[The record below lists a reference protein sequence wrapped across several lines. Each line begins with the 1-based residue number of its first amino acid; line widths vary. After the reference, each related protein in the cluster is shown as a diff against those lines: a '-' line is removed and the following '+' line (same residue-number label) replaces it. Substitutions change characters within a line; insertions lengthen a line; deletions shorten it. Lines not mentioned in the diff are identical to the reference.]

1 MRSGKEH
8 LPGDGSS
15 GRIVEMMHLSAASP
29 VFVEVAVPLPID
41 HPFTYRVP
49 SGQEARAR
57 IGVRVLVPFGRRKVT
72 GLITAITDGA
82 SLGGREAREVLAFLD
97 DDPYVSP
104 SHLGFLSAA
113 ARECLA
119 PMGEMLRAALPG
131 GLPRREAPASPRT
144 ETVYRAGG
152 GSPDPV
158 LTPKQRRVY
167 AAVLEAGEISA
178 PELSA
183 LIPGGMDVARR
194 LAEKGILVASVR
206 EKALTLADSHFPD
219 ASGTIVPTPHQEE
232 ALAKTGV
239 AIASG
244 GFAAFVLH
252 GITGSGK
259 TEVYLRAIEQARLTG
274 RQAVYLVPEI
284 ALTPQLLGRIRSR
297 FGEGAAVLH
306 SGLSRAERAH
316 QWRRVRAGEVF
327 LSLGARSAVF
337 SPFSSPGLFI
347 VDEEHDAAY
356 KQEEGIRYQAR
367 DLALMRAKR
376 EGAVVLMGSAT
387 PSAESIHLTR
397 TGEATLLTLPER
409 IGARNLPDI
418 SVVDLKGQSARRG
431 ADRYFSPELEDA
443 VEETLSR
450 GEKAM
455 LFLNRRGYA
464 PALTCLDCGTTI
476 QCRNCQVSLT
486 FHKQDGVLLCHYCS
500 AKETPPESCG
510 SCGGHKVAQVGIG
523 TERLV
528 AWSAKRWKEARVARL
543 DSDLGRK
550 RGSYEEVLSRMH
562 SGEVDILVGTQI
574 IAKGHDFPEV
584 TFVGVLLAD
593 LSLSFP
599 DFRSAERTF
608 QILTQVSGRAGR
620 GDRPGTVIIQT
631 LSPDHVCIRKA
642 AGHDFHGFMEKE
654 LAERKSLGYP
664 PFGRMLLLRF
674 WGPKLDRVQA
684 AAEEVADALAR
695 PLSEAGIGLL
705 GPAPSPVGLVKKKYR
720 YQILLKMPPRFP
732 VGDFFPELLRP
743 MRDVA
748 KKAGVRMEADV
759 DPYNL
764 MV

>member
-1 MRSGKEH
+1 MDTLYA
-8 LPGDGSS
+8 LP
-15 GRIVEMMHLSAASP
+15 L
-29 VFVEVAVPLPID
+29 FVEVAVPLPID

-49 SGQEARAR
+49 LGQQARAQV
-57 IGVRVLVPFGRRKVT
+57 GVRVLVPFGRRKVT
-72 GLITAITDGA
+72 GLITALADGS
-82 SLGGREAREVLAFLD
+82 SLGEREAREVLAFLD
-97 DDPYVSP
+97 DEPYVSP
-104 SHLGFLSAA
+104 AHLAFLSAA

-119 PMGEMLRAALPG
+119 PLGEMLRAALPG

-144 ETVYRAGG
+144 EMVYRAADS
-152 GSPDPV
+152 SPDAS
-158 LTPKQRRVY
+158 LTPKQRKVY
-167 AAVLEAGEISA
+167 AAVLGAGEISS
-178 PELSA
+178 PDLSA
-183 LIPGGMDVARR
+183 LVPGGSEVARR
-194 LAEKGILVASVR
+194 LAAKGILAGSVR
-206 EKALTLADSHFPD
+206 EKSQPLSAPRLFD
-219 ASGTIVPTPHQEE
+219 ATGVLVPTSHQEA
-232 ALAKTGV
+232 ALARTGV

-274 RQAVYLVPEI
+274 RQTVYLVPEI
-284 ALTPQLLGRIRSR
+284 ALTPQLLGRVLTR

-306 SGLSRAERAH
+306 SGLTRAERAF
-316 QWRRVRAGEVF
+316 QWRRIRAGEVF
-327 LSLGARSAVF
+327 LCIGARSAVF

-347 VDEEHDAAY
+347 VDEEHDSAY
-356 KQEEGIRYQAR
+356 KQEEGVRYQAR
-367 DLALMRAKR
+367 DLAVMRAKM
-376 EGAVVLMGSAT
+376 EGAVVLLGSAT
-387 PSAESIHLTR
+387 PSAESIHLVR
-397 TGEATLLTLPER
+397 SGEATLLSLPER
-409 IGARNLPDI
+409 IGTRHLPSI
-418 SVVDLKGQSARRG
+418 SVVDLKGQAARRG

-464 PALTCLDCGTTI
+464 PALTCLDCGTTV

-486 FHKQDGVLLCHYCS
+486 YHKQDGALLCHYCS
-500 AKETPPESCG
+500 AKEVPPERCG
-510 SCGGHKVAQVGIG
+510 VCGGHKVAQVGIG

-528 AWSAKRWKEARVARL
+528 AWAAKRWKEARVARL

-550 RGSYEEVLSRMH
+550 KGFYGEVLSRMQR
-562 SGEVDILVGTQI
+562 GEVDILVGTQI

-593 LSLSFP
+593 QSLSFP

-631 LSPDHVCIRKA
+631 LSPEHVCIRKA
-642 AGHDFHGFMEKE
+642 AEHDFHGFMEAE
-654 LAERKSLGYP
+654 LAERESLGYP

-674 WGPKLDRVQA
+674 WGPKLERIR
-684 AAEEVADALAR
+684 EVAESVAEALSR
-695 PLSEAGIGLL
+695 PLSEAGIRLL
-705 GPAPSPVGLVKKKYR
+705 GPAPSPIARVKRKYR
-720 YQILLKMPPRFP
+720 YQILLKIPPRFS
-732 VGDFFPELLRP
+732 VGAFFPEIFRPLR
-743 MRDVA
+743 DIV

>member
-1 MRSGKEH
+1 MT
-8 LPGDGSS
+8 PPA
-15 GRIVEMMHLSAASP
+15 VPPA
-29 VFVEVAVPLPID
+29 FVEVAVPLPID

-49 SGQEARAR
+49 SGQEPRAR
-57 IGVRVLVPFGRRKVT
+57 VGVRVRVPFGRRKVA
-72 GLITAITDGA
+72 GLITAVTDGA
-82 SLGGREAREVLAFLD
+82 SLAGREAREILAFLD
-97 DDPYVSP
+97 EEPYISP
-104 SHLGFLSAA
+104 AHLLFLSAA

-144 ETVYRAGG
+144 ETVYRAADGAPDAAL
-152 GSPDPV
+152 SPR
-158 LTPKQRRVY
+158 QRRVY

-183 LIPGGMDVARR
+183 IVPGGGDVARR
-194 LAEKGILVASVR
+194 LAARGILAASAR
-206 EKALTLADSHFPD
+206 EKSTALAAVHLPD
-219 ASGTIVPTPHQEE
+219 TSTAIVPTPHQEA

-239 AIASG
+239 ALASG

-252 GITGSGK
+252 GVTGSGK

-274 RQAVYLVPEI
+274 RQAMYLVPEI
-284 ALTPQLLGRIRSR
+284 ALTPQLLGRVRAR
-297 FGEGAAVLH
+297 FGDGAAVLH
-306 SGLSRAERAH
+306 SGLTRAERAR
-316 QWRRVRAGEVF
+316 QWRRIRKGEVF
-327 LSLGARSAVF
+327 LGIGARSAVF
-337 SPFSSPGLFI
+337 SPFSNPGLII
-347 VDEEHDAAY
+347 VDEEHDSAY

-367 DLALMRAKR
+367 DLAVMRAR
-376 EGAVVLMGSAT
+376 MEGAVVLLGSAT
-387 PSAESIHLTR
+387 PSAESIRLAR
-397 TGEATLLTLPER
+397 TGDAALLSLPER
-409 IGARNLPDI
+409 IGARHMPEI
-418 SVVDLKGQSARRG
+418 TVVDLRGQSARRG
-431 ADRYFSPELEDA
+431 PDRYFSPALEDA

-464 PALTCLDCGTTI
+464 PALTCLDCGTTV
-476 QCRNCQVSLT
+476 QCRNCQVALT
-486 FHKQDGVLLCHYCS
+486 FHKQDGVLLCHYCN
-500 AKETPPESCG
+500 AKEDPPERCG
-510 SCGGHKVAQVGIG
+510 ACDSHKVAQVGIG

-528 AWSAKRWKEARVARL
+528 AWSARRWKEARVARL

-550 RGSYEEVLSRMH
+550 RGSYEEVLSRMQA
-562 SGEVDILVGTQI
+562 GEVDILVGTQI

-593 LSLSFP
+593 QSLSFP

-631 LSPDHVCIRKA
+631 LSPEHVCIRKA
-642 AGHDFHGFMEKE
+642 ARHDFHGFMEAE
-654 LAERKSLGYP
+654 LAEREALGYP

-674 WGPKLDRVQA
+674 WGPKLERVQSV
-684 AAEEVADALAR
+684 AEDVAEALSR
-695 PLSEAGIGLL
+695 PLSEAGIRIL
-705 GPAPSPVGLVKKKYR
+705 GPAPSPVAFVKKKYR

-732 VGDFFPELLRP
+732 VGDLFPELLRP
-743 MRDVA
+743 LRDVA
-748 KKAGVRMEADV
+748 RKGGVRMEADV